1 MSLLDEFRTE
11 CKDYYTTAPRDV
23 NAISARI
30 DVYRQLLKRHNGKAI
45 GRHCRTI
52 AAVLDRAELEYARGD
67 ARRRLL
73 TELQAYNLHSRT

>member
-1 MSLLDEFRTE
+1 MTLLDEFRAE
-11 CKDYYTTAPRDV
+11 CKDYYTSAPRDV

-52 AAVLDRAELEYARGD
+52 AAVLDRAELEYAHGE
-67 ARRRLL
+67 ARRLL
-73 TELQAYNLHSRT
+73 SELER